1 VLIDFNALAVFVAY
15 LIAIAVI
22 AYFGA
27 KRVKT
32 LADFVAASG
41 RLGFWTYVLL
51 MIGTVFSGM
60 TMVGVAGLSFQT
72 GWANLWERVIGPPFA
87 IAFCTVFIGYKMH
100 ALREKHQIWTIQD
113 YFALRYEDPK
123 YIRAIAGAISAVTC
137 FVYLIG
143 QYTAIG
149 IVSEVVL
156 GIPYFW
162 GSLIALALVVGYVL
176 TGGMFSTAWTTFL
189 QSILM
194 ILGVYATVPWIVG
207 WVGGWEKLNELL
219 SQVPLLQEA
228 TRSVSKTYL
237 WGPLLDQPFAP
248 ANVPLAGLAYNITLF
263 GLCVPLGLMVAPHI
277 VNNVLCY
284 RDVKFTRWGPLM
296 MYLLGVSVILLTSIA
311 GMAARAAWAQ
321 GNMELPKL
329 AITGA
334 TWSDFA
340 YPTIAKAALPYGLSL
355 VLLPTVLAAVM
366 STTDRLMLTAASNV
380 AYDIVK
386 RVLRPSIS
394 DRAVIWIGRIVVVAV
409 GVGSWLIALGP
420 QDLLAW
426 FIWAALSIMVDCFFW
441 PIIGGLYWKRMN
453 KHAARWSMIAG
464 FMVTL
469 VSFAVWGKTIKI
481 GDVPVYSV
489 LPGFV
494 TSTAVTLILAFATK
508 PHSEKVLRET
518 FTGTFLRAEK

>member
-284 RDVKFTRWGPLM
+284 RDVKFTRWGPLV

-311 GMAARAAWAQ
+311 GMAARVVWAQ
-321 GNMELPKL
+321 GRIEIRSLP
-329 AITGA
+329 IGGA

-340 YPTIAKAALPYGLSL
+340 YPTIAKAALPYGLFL

-366 STTDRLMLTAASNV
+366 STTDRLMLTAANNV

-386 RVLRPSIS
+386 RALRPSIP
-394 DRAVIWIGRIVVVAV
+394 DKAVIWIGRAVVVAV
-409 GVGSWLIALGP
+409 GVGSWFIALGP

-426 FIWAALSIMVDCFFW
+426 FIWAALSIMVNCFFW
-441 PIIGGLYWKRMN
+441 PIIGGLYWRRMN
-453 KHAARWSMIAG
+453 KHAARWGMITG
-464 FMVTL
+464 FVVTL
-469 VSFAVWGKTIKI
+469 ASFAIWGKTIKI
-481 GDVPVYSV
+481 GDIPVYTV

-494 TSTAVTLILAFATK
+494 ASTVVTLILAFVTK
-508 PHSEKVLRET
+508 PHSEEVLRKT
-518 FTGTFLRAEK
+518 FTGPFLRTKE